1 MAVVADRVKQKTSNQ
16 PNASTAFQLDDT
28 SLAGFQTFVSAL
40 SIGSGS
46 TAKTYYTAVA
56 SDGTFEVGEGTVT
69 EGTPDTI
76 TRDEVLDSSTGSAVD
91 FSSKSDIFVFLT
103 YPASKAVFLDE
114 TDDLTVGTNALF
126 VDSSATRVGVGNNSP
141 TVPLDVTGA
150 IKSSTTVSDTLG
162 DLRVPNFTTFSDATK
177 KLTAS
182 GVYQATAST
191 TITFGTATGEL
202 QAGDIVVIYNAHSGT
217 IAIQDGDFT
226 DFFQEG
232 ESTDNVSYDLATA
245 SMATITVLSTTKAII
260 AGSNVT
266 VTSP

>member
-150 IKSSTTVSDTLG
+150 IKSSTTVSDTEG
-162 DLRVPNFTTFSDATK
+162 NLRVPSFTEIDSSTYEITK
-177 KLTAS
+177 S
-182 GVYQATAST
+182 GVYHVTVDT
-191 TITFGTATGEL
+191 TITFGTGASEL
-202 QAGDIVVIYNAHSGT
+202 QPGDIVVIYNDHSST
-217 IAIQDGDFT
+217 IVIQDGDFT
-226 DFFQEG
+226 LLAKDG
-232 ESTDNVSYDLATA
+232 ETTNNETSNLAADSLATV
-245 SMATITVLSTTKAII
+245 TVLTTTKAII
-260 AGSNVT
+260 SSSGLS
-266 VTSP
+266 

>member
-1 MAVVADRVKQKTSNQ
+1 MAVVADRVKQSVSNQ
-16 PNASTAFQLDDT
+16 PNASTAFNLSDT
-28 SLAGFQTFVSAL
+28 TLAGFQTFVSAL

-76 TRDEVLDSSTGSAVD
+76 TRDEVLDSSTGSAID
-91 FSSKSDIFVFLT
+91 FSSKSGITVFLT

-150 IKSSTTVSDTLG
+150 IKSSSTISDSLG
-162 DLRVPNFTTFSDATK
+162 NLRVPELIDIDSSTYDITK
-177 KLTAS
+177 S
-182 GVYQATAST
+182 GVYHATVDT
-191 TITFGTATGEL
+191 TITFGTGASEL
-202 QAGDIVVIYNAHSGT
+202 QPGDIVVIYNDHSAT
-217 IAIQDGDFT
+217 ITIQPGDFT
-226 DFFQEG
+226 AFQLDG
-232 ESTDNVSYDLATA
+232 ETTHKTSLELAVD
-245 SMATITVLSTTKAII
+245 SLATITVLTTTKAVISS
-260 AGSNVT
+260 ANVSDT
-266 VTSP
+266 P